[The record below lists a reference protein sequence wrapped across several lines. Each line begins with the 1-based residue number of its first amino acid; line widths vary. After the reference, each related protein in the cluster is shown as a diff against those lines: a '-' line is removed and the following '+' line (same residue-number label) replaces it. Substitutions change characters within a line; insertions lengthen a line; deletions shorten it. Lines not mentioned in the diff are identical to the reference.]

1 MSWFQRLK
9 DGLKKTKEHLVGQ
22 LAQVLQ
28 PGRRLDDEL
37 LSELEEILITA
48 DVGVDATLEIVQT
61 LKARAAARGVQ
72 DSAEVMGLLKEI
84 LKERLRPT
92 EGALNLRID
101 DQPTVFLILGVNG
114 SGKTT
119 TIAKLAQH
127 LKDDFGKRTIIFA
140 AGDTFRAAAIEQ
152 LGVWAERV
160 GAQLVAHH
168 PGADPSAVA
177 FDAVERALKERADAL
192 FIDTAGR
199 LHTKHNLMEEL
210 KKINRV
216 VEKRLGR
223 PIDERLLVLDGTTGQ
238 NAISQAKL
246 FHEAVSVTGIV
257 VTKLDGTAKGGA
269 VIQIASELRLPIKLI
284 GVGERADDLREFK
297 AEEFVEALLCVACW
311 RSTP

>member
-72 DSAEVMGLLKEI
+72 DSAKVMGLLKEI
-84 LKERLRPT
+84 LKERLRPA

-246 FHEAVSVTGIV
+246 FHEAVAVTGIV

-269 VIQIASELRLPIKLI
+269 VIQIASELKLPIKLI
-284 GVGERADDLREFK
+284 GVGERADDLRAFK
-297 AEEFVEALLCVACW
+297 AEEFVEALL
-311 RSTP
+311 

>member
-84 LKERLRPT
+84 LKERLRPA

-152 LGVWAERV
+152 LGIWAERV
-160 GAQLVAHH
+160 GAQLVAHR

-269 VIQIASELRLPIKLI
+269 VIQIASELKLPIKLI

-297 AEEFVEALLCVACW
+297 AEEFVEALL
-311 RSTP
+311 

>member
-72 DSAEVMGLLKEI
+72 DSAEVMELLKEI
-84 LKERLRPT
+84 LKERLRPA

-246 FHEAVSVTGIV
+246 FHEAVAVTGIV

-297 AEEFVEALLCVACW
+297 AEEFVEALL
-311 RSTP
+311 

>member
-28 PGRRLDDEL
+28 AGRRLDDEL

-72 DSAEVMGLLKEI
+72 DSAEVMELLKEI
-84 LKERLRPT
+84 LKERLRPA

-160 GAQLVAHH
+160 GAQLVAHR

-246 FHEAVSVTGIV
+246 FHEAVAVTGIV

-269 VIQIASELRLPIKLI
+269 VIQIASELKLPIKLI

-297 AEEFVEALLCVACW
+297 AEEFVEALL
-311 RSTP
+311 

>member
-84 LKERLRPT
+84 LKERLRPA

-152 LGVWAERV
+152 LGIWAERV

-238 NAISQAKL
+238 NAIAQAKL

-269 VIQIASELRLPIKLI
+269 VIQIASELKLPIKLI

-297 AEEFVEALLCVACW
+297 AEEFVEALL
-311 RSTP
+311 

>member
-72 DSAEVMGLLKEI
+72 DSAEVTGLLKEI
-84 LKERLRPT
+84 LKERLRPA

-119 TIAKLAQH
+119 TIAKLAQY

-152 LGVWAERV
+152 LGIWAERV
-160 GAQLVAHH
+160 GAQLVAHR

-269 VIQIASELRLPIKLI
+269 VIQIASELKLPIKLI
-284 GVGERADDLREFK
+284 GVGERADDLRAFK
-297 AEEFVEALLCVACW
+297 AEEFVEALL
-311 RSTP
+311 

>member
-84 LKERLRPT
+84 LKERLRPA

-152 LGVWAERV
+152 LGIWAERV

-284 GVGERADDLREFK
+284 GVGERADDLRAFK
-297 AEEFVEALLCVACW
+297 AEEFVEALL
-311 RSTP
+311 

>member
-72 DSAEVMGLLKEI
+72 DSAEVMELLKEI
-84 LKERLRPT
+84 LKERLRPA

-160 GAQLVAHH
+160 GAQLVAHR

-246 FHEAVSVTGIV
+246 FHEAVAVTGIV

-269 VIQIASELRLPIKLI
+269 VIQIASELKLPIKLI
-284 GVGERADDLREFK
+284 GVGERADDLRAFK
-297 AEEFVEALLCVACW
+297 AEEFVEALL
-311 RSTP
+311 

>member
-37 LSELEEILITA
+37 LGELEEILITA

-84 LKERLRPT
+84 LKERLRPA

-269 VIQIASELRLPIKLI
+269 VIQIASELKLPIKLI
-284 GVGERADDLREFK
+284 GVGERADDLRAFK
-297 AEEFVEALLCVACW
+297 AEEFVEALL
-311 RSTP
+311 

>member
-72 DSAEVMGLLKEI
+72 DSAEVMELLKEI
-84 LKERLRPT
+84 LKERLRPA

-160 GAQLVAHH
+160 GAQLVAHR

-297 AEEFVEALLCVACW
+297 AEEFVEALL
-311 RSTP
+311 

>member
-1 MSWFQRLK
+1 MNWFQRLK

-72 DSAEVMGLLKEI
+72 DSEEVMGLLKEI
-84 LKERLRPT
+84 LKERLRPA

-101 DQPTVFLILGVNG
+101 DQPTIFLILGVNG

-160 GAQLVAHH
+160 GAQLVAHR

-238 NAISQAKL
+238 NAIAQAKL

-269 VIQIASELRLPIKLI
+269 VIQIASELKLPIKLI
-284 GVGERADDLREFK
+284 GVGERADDLRAFK
-297 AEEFVEALLCVACW
+297 AEEFVEALL
-311 RSTP
+311 

>member
-37 LSELEEILITA
+37 LGELEEILITA

-84 LKERLRPT
+84 LKERLRPA

-160 GAQLVAHH
+160 GAQLVAHR

-246 FHEAVSVTGIV
+246 FHEAVAVTGIV

-297 AEEFVEALLCVACW
+297 AEEFVEALL
-311 RSTP
+311 

>member
-84 LKERLRPT
+84 LKERLRPA

-152 LGVWAERV
+152 LGIWAERV
-160 GAQLVAHH
+160 GAQLVAHR

-223 PIDERLLVLDGTTGQ
+223 PTDERLLVLDGTTGQ

-269 VIQIASELRLPIKLI
+269 VIQIASELKLPIKLI
-284 GVGERADDLREFK
+284 GVGERADDLRAFK
-297 AEEFVEALLCVACW
+297 AEEFVEALL
-311 RSTP
+311 

>member
-84 LKERLRPT
+84 LKERLRPA

-101 DQPTVFLILGVNG
+101 DQPTIFLILGVNG

-152 LGVWAERV
+152 LGIWAERV
-160 GAQLVAHH
+160 GAQLVAHR

-269 VIQIASELRLPIKLI
+269 VIQIASELKLPIKLI

-297 AEEFVEALLCVACW
+297 AEEFVEALL
-311 RSTP
+311 

>member
-72 DSAEVMGLLKEI
+72 DSAEVMELLKEI
-84 LKERLRPT
+84 LKERLRPA

-223 PIDERLLVLDGTTGQ
+223 PIDERLLVLDSTTGQ
-238 NAISQAKL
+238 NAIAQAKL
-246 FHEAVSVTGIV
+246 FHEAVAVTGIV

-269 VIQIASELRLPIKLI
+269 VIQIASELKLPIKLI
-284 GVGERADDLREFK
+284 GVGERADDLRAFK
-297 AEEFVEALLCVACW
+297 AEEFVEALL
-311 RSTP
+311 

>member
-72 DSAEVMGLLKEI
+72 DSAKVMGLLKEI
-84 LKERLRPT
+84 LKERLRPA

-160 GAQLVAHH
+160 GAQLVAHR

-246 FHEAVSVTGIV
+246 FHEAVAVTGIV

-269 VIQIASELRLPIKLI
+269 VIQIASELKLPIKLI

-297 AEEFVEALLCVACW
+297 AEEFVEALL
-311 RSTP
+311 

>member
-1 MSWFQRLK
+1 MNWFQRLK

-72 DSAEVMGLLKEI
+72 DSAKVMGLLKEI
-84 LKERLRPT
+84 LKERLRPA

-152 LGVWAERV
+152 LGIWAERV

-238 NAISQAKL
+238 NAIAQAKL

-269 VIQIASELRLPIKLI
+269 VIQIASELKLPIKLI

-297 AEEFVEALLCVACW
+297 AEEFVEALL
-311 RSTP
+311 

>member
-84 LKERLRPT
+84 LKERLRPA

-160 GAQLVAHH
+160 GAQLVAHR

-238 NAISQAKL
+238 NAIAQAKL

-269 VIQIASELRLPIKLI
+269 VIQIASELKLPIKLI

-297 AEEFVEALLCVACW
+297 AEEFVEALL
-311 RSTP
+311 

>member
-84 LKERLRPT
+84 LKERLRPA

-160 GAQLVAHH
+160 GAQLVAHR

-246 FHEAVSVTGIV
+246 FHEAVAVTGIV

-269 VIQIASELRLPIKLI
+269 VIQIASELKLPIKLI
-284 GVGERADDLREFK
+284 GVGERADDLRAFK
-297 AEEFVEALLCVACW
+297 AEEFVEALL
-311 RSTP
+311 

>member
-1 MSWFQRLK
+1 MSWLQRLK
-9 DGLKKTKEHLVGQ
+9 DGLKKTKEQLVGQ

-28 PGRRLDDEL
+28 PGRRLDEAL
-37 LSELEEILITA
+37 LAELEEILITA
-48 DVGVDATLEIVQT
+48 DVGVDATTEIVQT
-61 LKARAAARGVQ
+61 LRTRAAARGVQ
-72 DSAEVMGLLKEI
+72 DSSEVMGLLKEI
-84 LKERLRPT
+84 LKERLRPA
-92 EGALNLRID
+92 ESALNLRAD
-101 DQPTVFLILGVNG
+101 GQPTVFLIVGVNG

-127 LKDDFGKRTIIFA
+127 LRDDCGKRKIIFA
-140 AGDTFRAAAIEQ
+140 AGDTFRAAAMEQ
-152 LGVWAERV
+152 LGIWAERV
-160 GAQLVAHH
+160 GAQLVQHH
-168 PGADPSAVA
+168 AGADPSAVA
-177 FDAVERALKERADAL
+177 FDAVDRALREQADAL

-223 PIDERLLVLDGTTGQ
+223 AIDERLLIVDGTTGQ

-246 FHEAVSVTGIV
+246 FHEAITVTGIV

-269 VIQIASELRLPIKLI
+269 VIQIASALKLPIKLI

-297 AEEFVEALLCVACW
+297 ADEFVEALL
-311 RSTP
+311 

>member
-84 LKERLRPT
+84 LKERLRPA

-101 DQPTVFLILGVNG
+101 DQPTIFLILGVNG

-152 LGVWAERV
+152 LGIWAERV

-238 NAISQAKL
+238 NAIAQAKL

-269 VIQIASELRLPIKLI
+269 VIQIASELKLPIKLI
-284 GVGERADDLREFK
+284 GVGERADDLRAFK
-297 AEEFVEALLCVACW
+297 AEEFVEALL
-311 RSTP
+311 

>member
-72 DSAEVMGLLKEI
+72 DSAEVMELLKEI
-84 LKERLRPT
+84 LKERLRPA

-246 FHEAVSVTGIV
+246 FHEAVAVTGIV

-269 VIQIASELRLPIKLI
+269 VIQIASELKLPIKLI

-297 AEEFVEALLCVACW
+297 AEEFVEALL
-311 RSTP
+311 

>member
-37 LSELEEILITA
+37 LGELEEILITA

-84 LKERLRPT
+84 LKERLRPA

-152 LGVWAERV
+152 LGIWAERV
-160 GAQLVAHH
+160 GAQLVAHR

-246 FHEAVSVTGIV
+246 FHEAVAVTGIV

-284 GVGERADDLREFK
+284 GVGERADDLRAFE
-297 AEEFVEALLCVACW
+297 AEEFVEALL
-311 RSTP
+311 

>member
-72 DSAEVMGLLKEI
+72 DSAEVTGLLKEI
-84 LKERLRPT
+84 LKERLRPA

-152 LGVWAERV
+152 LGIWAERV
-160 GAQLVAHH
+160 GAQLVAHR

-269 VIQIASELRLPIKLI
+269 VIQIASELKLPIKLI
-284 GVGERADDLREFK
+284 GVGERADDLRAFK
-297 AEEFVEALLCVACW
+297 AEEFVEALL
-311 RSTP
+311 

>member
-28 PGRRLDDEL
+28 PGRRLDDAVL
-37 LSELEEILITA
+37 GELEEILITA

-72 DSAEVMGLLKEI
+72 DSAEVMELLKEI
-84 LKERLRPT
+84 LKERLRPA

-152 LGVWAERV
+152 LGIWAERV
-160 GAQLVAHH
+160 GAQLVAHR

-269 VIQIASELRLPIKLI
+269 VIQIASELKLPIKLI
-284 GVGERADDLREFK
+284 GVGERADDLRAFK
-297 AEEFVEALLCVACW
+297 AEEFVEALL
-311 RSTP
+311 